1 MNESQFYVVPETKKL
16 ELEWSRFPSE
26 LRPHRTKKRTGASK
40 GAANPAKVARKS
52 VGDIS
57 KHLDKLEQSERADKS
72 KRDDDSDKEDKVGS
86 TSANFILFPSL
97 VKTSIIFLEGKSMSQ
112 HLGGKNSLLFFKVTP
127 TSLSSS
133 IEQRVEQIQHH
144 SRALHTQFLIG
155 NTG

>member
-16 ELEWSRFPSE
+16 ELEWSRFPTE
-26 LRPHRTKKRTGASK
+26 LRPHRNKKRTGGSR

-86 TSANFILFPSL
+86 TVLFCSL
-97 VKTSIIFLEGKSMSQ
+97 F
-112 HLGGKNSLLFFKVTP
+112 GKNINYLPGRQINEP
-127 TSLSSS
+127 TSGRKNFSPVL
-133 IEQRVEQIQHH
+133 
-144 SRALHTQFLIG
+144 
-155 NTG
+155 

>member
-26 LRPHRTKKRTGASK
+26 LRPHRTKKRTGGSR
-40 GAANPAKVARKS
+40 GTTNPAKVARKS

-86 TSANFILFPSL
+86 TSTNFILFPLGSL
-97 VKTSIIFLEGKSMSQ
+97 VS
-112 HLGGKNSLLFFKVTP
+112 P
-127 TSLSSS
+127 
-133 IEQRVEQIQHH
+133 
-144 SRALHTQFLIG
+144 
-155 NTG
+155 